1 MDDKPLPPAKKDK
14 KSTSTTKKTSVV
26 KTEEI
31 IESTK
36 HNINYFEEIG
46 WLDPYPTN
54 IAEQK
59 KAMQVN
65 VMNLNLNVLAYDQS
79 RYMEDFSPSI
89 IFLPTVECMKKIFRV
104 FNGAVTIAD
113 VMSKFT

>member
-1 MDDKPLPPAKKDK
+1 
-14 KSTSTTKKTSVV
+14 VV

-65 VMNLNLNVLAYDQS
+65 VMNLNLNVLAYDLTKAGTWKTFPPRS
-79 RYMEDFSPSI
+79 SFC
-89 IFLPTVECMKKIFRV
+89 LL
-104 FNGAVTIAD
+104 
-113 VMSKFT
+113 